1 MIFIINLI
9 REKQETD
16 IRFNLRN
23 EYLPAF
29 SFNWIYPRKNLG
41 KREGLMT
48 CREVDGAFVV
58 AGSGEGFL
66 CRSQCEGFGRAS
78 ASVTRGW

>member
-16 IRFNLRN
+16 IRFNSRKSICLHF
-23 EYLPAF
+23 LL
-29 SFNWIYPRKNLG
+29 NWIYPCKNLG
-41 KREGLMT
+41 KREGLTT
-48 CREVDGAFVV
+48 CREVDGAFVA